1 MDQHSRMM
9 YQTALKSSIQLA
21 KGCTEPVAVALA
33 AAKCGAQLDQAEP
46 ATIEVAVSANI
57 FKNALAVIVPGT
69 GEAGLPVAASL
80 GYLWGD
86 PAAGLGVIPQLTTDQ
101 RTRVLGLVHSG
112 KVTVTVADVP
122 AKLYVA
128 VKVTTLAGHTALTK
142 IAGSHTNIYF
152 VQQDDQVVLDNGKP
166 TQAALADWL
175 TFMRQTTLADIWD
188 FAVNQ
193 EAVEGLQFI
202 LTTRDH
208 NLALAQDGFDH
219 HYGMGVGQAIA
230 SAKGLGNTDNLTSR
244 IIART
249 AAAADAR
256 MGGSQLLAATNSG
269 SGNQGITA
277 TVPVCVAAEE
287 WRSSEEELV
296 RALALSHLTAIYVHS
311 FLPSLTAYC
320 ATHSAAMGAA
330 TGICYLTGG
339 TVEDAARAIKIMI
352 GDANGLICDGAG
364 CSCAVKVS
372 TAVQTMLK
380 AVDMALQG
388 ITVPATNGVVSESVD
403 ETIRGLGR
411 LTSEGMAGTDSIIL
425 KIMRAKTK

>member
-1 MDQHSRMM
+1 MNQHSRMM
-9 YQTALKSSIQLA
+9 YRTALKSSIQLA

-33 AAKCGAQLDQAEP
+33 AAKCGAQLDRAEP

-80 GYLWGD
+80 GYLWGA
-86 PAAGLGVIPQLTTDQ
+86 PAAGLGVIPRLTADQ
-101 RTRVLGLVHSG
+101 RAQVLELAHSA
-112 KVTVTVADVP
+112 KVTVNVADVP
-122 AKLYVA
+122 DKLYVA

-152 VQQDDQVVLDNGKP
+152 VQQDDQVVWDNGKP
-166 TQAALADWL
+166 TQAAPAGWL

-244 IIART
+244 IIAWT

-287 WRSSEEELV
+287 WGSSKKQLI
-296 RALALSHLTAIYVHS
+296 RALTLSHLTAIYIHS

-330 TGICYLTGG
+330 TGICYLAGG

-403 ETIRGLGR
+403 ETIRGLGK
-411 LTSEGMAGTDSIIL
+411 LTSEGMAATDSIIL
-425 KIMRAKTK
+425 KIMRAKNN

>member
-1 MDQHSRMM
+1 MM

-202 LTTRDH
+202 MPGWVAVSSWRRLILAPATRGLLPRCRSASRQKSGGRPRK
-208 NLALAQDGFDH
+208 NL
-219 HYGMGVGQAIA
+219 
-230 SAKGLGNTDNLTSR
+230 
-244 IIART
+244 
-249 AAAADAR
+249 
-256 MGGSQLLAATNSG
+256 
-269 SGNQGITA
+269 
-277 TVPVCVAAEE
+277 CVR
-287 WRSSEEELV
+287 WLCPT
-296 RALALSHLTAIYVHS
+296 L
-311 FLPSLTAYC
+311 LPSMFTPSSQA
-320 ATHSAAMGAA
+320 
-330 TGICYLTGG
+330 
-339 TVEDAARAIKIMI
+339 
-352 GDANGLICDGAG
+352 
-364 CSCAVKVS
+364 
-372 TAVQTMLK
+372 
-380 AVDMALQG
+380 
-388 ITVPATNGVVSESVD
+388 
-403 ETIRGLGR
+403 
-411 LTSEGMAGTDSIIL
+411 
-425 KIMRAKTK
+425 